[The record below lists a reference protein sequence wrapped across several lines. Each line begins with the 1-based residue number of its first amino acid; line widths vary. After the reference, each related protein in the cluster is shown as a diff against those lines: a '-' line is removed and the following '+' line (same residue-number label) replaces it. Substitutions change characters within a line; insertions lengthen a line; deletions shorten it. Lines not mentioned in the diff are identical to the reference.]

1 MKFSSAYSTRKEGRM
16 GGRGGSS
23 RKGSGGVETRESESP
38 VSPLMSK
45 VYYNA
50 ATKGNRSA
58 YAWEGARDSSIEKAI
73 STGNTDYINSIKT
86 EKDARRVSEYLTA
99 RSSENNYKN
108 KKLGSKE
115 AVYKNQK
122 VAQERRRLNSMNDAM
137 RNKMHEFS
145 KKPESGSTNIHD
157 TSRTTTTYDRA
168 RKRRIAKPEA
178 HA

>member
-1 MKFSSAYSTRKEGRM
+1 M

-23 RKGSGGVETRESESP
+23 RKGSGGVGTRESESP

-99 RSSENNYKN
+99 RSSENNYKI

-115 AVYKNQK
+115 AVMHPNDKAKLDALPSNSTLESTYAKK
-122 VAQERRRLNSMNDAM
+122 SDITGVYRPKGSVADASKLPTSDQQAGDVWLLRRTALSDLQE
-137 RNKMHEFS
+137 
-145 KKPESGSTNIHD
+145 
-157 TSRTTTTYDRA
+157 TT
-168 RKRRIAKPEA
+168 
-178 HA
+178 